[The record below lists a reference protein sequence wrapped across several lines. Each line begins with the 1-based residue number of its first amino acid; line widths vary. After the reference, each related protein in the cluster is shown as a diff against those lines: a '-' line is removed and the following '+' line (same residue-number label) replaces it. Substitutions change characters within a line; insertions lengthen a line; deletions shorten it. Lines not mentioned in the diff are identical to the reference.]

1 MQTVEL
7 RSIYEIIHILDC
19 GIVYL
24 NDLLFSL
31 DNIRSF
37 EYLKDTGLDSN
48 ILTWSALRL
57 LVPKDKLSSFPQVE
71 FDTMTFKCEN
81 TEFLTYSAKSKQ
93 FYSTA
98 SKLYQQI

>member
-48 ILTWSALRL
+48 FLTWYALRL
-57 LVPKDKLSSFPQVE
+57 SVPKDKLSSFPQVE
-71 FDTMTFKCEN
+71 FDPMTLNVKIRN
-81 TEFLTYSAKSKQ
+81 
-93 FYSTA
+93 STRIQL
-98 SKLYQQI
+98 SQNSSTLC